1 MPVSTFKKKH
11 ASKKLRITDVAHI
24 RFFFFFFKAY
34 LREITCVQVGKRQ
47 REALRVRSQMRG
59 SNPEM
64 VKSDVPPRRPSSS
77 HSISNTAVLDEST
90 LCLYTPGL
98 TMVQENKSGVLVE
111 PREVFKR

>member
-1 MPVSTFKKKH
+1 MCASGEEAEREVEQENPKH
-11 ASKKLRITDVAHI
+11 
-24 RFFFFFFKAY
+24 
-34 LREITCVQVGKRQ
+34 
-47 REALRVRSQMRG
+47 LRVRSQMRG